1 MLKRLRSLNKR
12 QTLTAAFIA
21 AVLVL
26 LLVTVVSRIPNL
38 SEYTNSSSVSPPLL
52 FKEGSGVVTRPVFSI
67 TDILGI
73 QDVISSVSDATKV
86 AWNPDFKA
94 TLVASDS
101 ESQISAAV
109 LPHHTL
115 VGTKL
120 MELWTDIADN
130 SDPSVIVVIGPNHEN
145 AGEKQIQTTHGVWTS
160 PFGTVETDDVLVDRL
175 VSLGVASDEP
185 TSFVNEHSIG
195 THVSYLAE
203 LFPDVP
209 IVPIVAK
216 STAGTDYAQSLV
228 LVLQQILPDDALI
241 ISSIDFAHYL
251 PQDTTDEMDAETLA
265 LMAGRRYEQ
274 IDRLKS
280 DNLDSPFALIAYL
293 MWNDKYGF
301 ESNLIWQETSHRILN
316 DPNAPG
322 TSYLVFFSTTPL
334 GLKPI
339 ASESFT
345 ISLVGDIMLGRAVKT
360 AMDKIT
366 IEQAFS
372 DAKEVFA
379 ESDIVFANL
388 ESVLTN
394 VEPSTGKEIYF
405 KGEPER
411 VDVLQY
417 LGMNV
422 VSVANN
428 HIDDYGYAGWAD
440 SVQNL
445 IDAGIE
451 PVGDYSNHV
460 EPVVKDHVVFLAYED
475 LFRPITLAQLESDV
489 KAADALGDILVVS
502 FHWGAEYQ
510 HTPSARQTE
519 LAHTAIDAGADVIV
533 GHHPHVLQGI
543 ETYNN
548 GLILYSLGNFIFDQ
562 IGEDQNES
570 LIVNLTW
577 NENGTRFLELVPM
590 QINGYFP
597 RPATD
602 QEREDTLARII
613 TWSKNMEFPEEFATD
628 GKFSWY

>member
-12 QTLTAAFIA
+12 QTLTAALIA

-26 LLVTVVSRIPNL
+26 GVGIWMSRIPNL
-38 SEYTNSSSVSPPLL
+38 SEYTNSTIVLPERAERV
-52 FKEGSGVVTRPVFSI
+52 EGREVIARPIFSI

-73 QDVISSVSDATKV
+73 EDVVRSVKDV
-86 AWNPDFKA
+86 N
-94 TLVASDS
+94 LHESDS
-101 ESQISAAV
+101 NIRTNSEFGSNQVSAAV

-185 TSFVNEHSIG
+185 ASFINEHSIG
-195 THVSYLAE
+195 THVSYLAQ
-203 LFPDVP
+203 LFPDTP
-209 IVPIVAK
+209 IVPIIAK
-216 STAGTDYAQSLV
+216 STAGTNYAESLV

-265 LMAGRRYEQ
+265 LTAGRRYEQ

-280 DNLDSPFALIAYL
+280 DHLDSPFALIAYL
-293 MWNDKYGF
+293 MWNDKHGYQPD
-301 ESNLIWQETSHRILN
+301 LVWQETSHRILN

-322 TSYLVFFSTTPL
+322 TSYLVFFSSSVSSNLRTFEPL
-334 GLKPI
+334 TL
-339 ASESFT
+339 SF
-345 ISLVGDIMLGRAVKT
+345 VGDIMLGRAVKT
-360 AMDKIT
+360 AMAKTT

-379 ESDIVFANL
+379 ESDIIFANL
-388 ESVLTN
+388 ESVLTDF
-394 VEPSTGKEIYF
+394 EPSTGKEIHF

-445 IDAGIE
+445 INAGIE
-451 PVGDYSNHV
+451 PVGDYSNNV
-460 EPVVKDHVVFLAYED
+460 EPVVKDRVVFLAYED
-475 LFRPITLAQLESDV
+475 LFRPITIEQLESDV
-489 KAADALGDILVVS
+489 KVADTLGDILIVS

-519 LAHTAIDAGADVIV
+519 LARAAIDAGADVIV

-543 ETYNN
+543 EMYNN

-562 IGEDQNES
+562 FGEDQNEG

-577 NENGTRFLELVPM
+577 NNDGTRQLELVPM
-590 QINGYFP
+590 RIQGTFP
-597 RPATD
+597 RTSTNEERLATIS
-602 QEREDTLARII
+602 RII
-613 TWSKNMEFPEEFATD
+613 GWSRQEFPEGFATGGILD
-628 GKFSWY
+628 W